1 MDFLNKKPWHP
12 GSSRNRKRVF
22 LAEERQKE
30 QDKKYK
36 EQLCLREKERR
47 EAPEQVY
54 DGNERVKFLYTE
66 PPGYNATTTQKGSPK
81 AKSRDPDRVPAQRSK
96 LLDGIL
102 VGAAVENRWHE
113 TRQVDESSF
122 VFNQFPNEETEQH
135 AYELAL
141 MTDASQRSKACKEY
155 EKTKSRLTK
164 RLKKAER
171 ERERKRKVKEAKQLL
186 QEYVS
191 SRSQNLAQ

>member
-22 LAEERQKE
+22 LAEERHKE
-30 QDKKYK
+30 QDRKHK
-36 EQLCLREKERR
+36 ERQFLLEKERR
-47 EAPEQVY
+47 EFPEKVK
-54 DGNERVKFLYTE
+54 DESERVKFLYTE
-66 PPGYNATTTQKGSPK
+66 PPGYNAATNQKDSPK
-81 AKSRDPDRVPAQRSK
+81 IQSRDPERVPAQRSQ

-102 VGAAVENRWHE
+102 AGTVADSHWHE
-113 TRQVDESSF
+113 IREVDQSSF

-141 MTDASQRSKACKEY
+141 MTDASQRSQAYKEY
-155 EKTKSRLTK
+155 EKRKSGLKK

-171 ERERKRKVKEAKQLL
+171 EKERKKKVKEAKQLL
-186 QEYVS
+186 QKYIS
-191 SRSQNLAQ
+191 SRSQSLS

>member
-30 QDKKYK
+30 QDRKHK
-36 EQLCLREKERR
+36 EQQCLLEKERR
-47 EAPEQVY
+47 EFPEKGH
-54 DGNERVKFLYTE
+54 DGSERVKFLYTE
-66 PPGYNATTTQKGSPK
+66 PPGYNTATNQKDSPK
-81 AKSRDPDRVPAQRSK
+81 TKSPERVPAQRSQ

-102 VGAAVENRWHE
+102 ARTAADSHSHAIRELY
-113 TRQVDESSF
+113 ESSF

-141 MTDASQRSKACKEY
+141 MTDASQRSQACKEY
-155 EKTKSRLTK
+155 EKRKAGLTK

-171 ERERKRKVKEAKQLL
+171 EKDRKKKVKEAKQLL
-186 QEYVS
+186 QKYIS
-191 SRSQNLAQ
+191 SRSQSLS